1 MIGSLILSYSM
12 VLLTI
17 KERDYCGHF
26 WIVPTTGSTIQIYNS
41 LQIWSSCL
49 NFHIC
54 LFPLQFNIIYIY
66 IYKLHG
72 KLQMQELTIVCHSI
86 IFFFL
91 GKPTETTESIV
102 NNFFKK
108 WILLIITVP
117 KYRLSIL
124 TRYLPF
130 HFYFLKLNSAH
141 KAYYTYTIVF
151 TISPLTFPSIADEC

>member
-1 MIGSLILSYSM
+1 M

-54 LFPLQFNIIYIY
+54 LFPLHFNIIYIY
-66 IYKLHG
+66 INYMANYRCKNLLLSG
-72 KLQMQELTIVCHSI
+72 IASF
-86 IFFFL
+86 FFFL

-130 HFYFLKLNSAH
+130 HFYFLKLNSAQ